1 MTRNDTTP
9 IDTTGTESD
18 TTSAADGPAL
28 ATVTRNLRE
37 RLSGIVGDE
46 RAVSPVIG
54 FVLMF
59 SIVIIAFTLYQVD
72 VVPAQNAKAE
82 FTHSQ
87 NVEEQLSELEDAID
101 RVSASGVSRSVTVST
116 GLQYPDRALAIN
128 PGTPSGSLRTSNP
141 RSVDINNLE
150 TGDGH
155 WDGGTFESRHLV
167 YDANYNEY
175 RNEPRIVIENG
186 LSFNQFD
193 SGYIVRS
200 TDIISG
206 TEIDLQLINGSSSG
220 EYQESGDSVNVPLKS
235 QSTSTEYLNVSS
247 AGGTPTIELDTT
259 LSEQA
264 WKDVLG
270 TDFSGADGTKRY
282 AKFGGYT
289 GSNPAT
295 VTVELESNQNYD
307 FRMTE
312 VGFRSV
318 EKSPHYL
325 TREDRQNR
333 SVGSGETETVVVSAR
348 DEFGNPVSGVEV
360 TLAGTTAPGTVTPSS
375 AITNEN
381 GRATFTYE
389 QTRQGAGE
397 VEFEIAGA
405 TNARERVTYDINQHR
420 TEGISIFSSNEV
432 YENVGS
438 ITRMRIKNATPVIVD
453 GCSFNAT
460 RYNNSSDFNVSDCN
474 TTVPTLNVDF
484 QVSPDSG
491 NDYRGHVV
499 LQDQDR
505 NGEFGDGDKEI
516 SLVKFTEVKPGN
528 NKVLAEGELDAQA
541 VKDIFKDPVG
551 TDLLNASNYYRG
563 RLDIAPPDQTEL
575 DSGKIKVSNADLIVN
590 NIRGRA
596 VVELD

>member
-1 MTRNDTTP
+1 MTRNDTT
-9 IDTTGTESD
+9 DTTGTESD
-18 TTSAADGPAL
+18 TASATADEPAL

-37 RLSGIVGDE
+37 RLSGLAGDE

-101 RVSASGVSRSVTVST
+101 QVSASAVSRSVTVST

-128 PGTPSGSLRTSNP
+128 PGAPSGSLRTSDP
-141 RSVDINNLE
+141 RSIDINNLE

-155 WDGGTFESRHLV
+155 WDGGTFDSRHLV

-193 SGYIVRS
+193 SNYIVRS

-264 WKDVLG
+264 WRDVLG
-270 TDFSGADGTKRY
+270 TDFSGADGTKKY

-312 VGFRSV
+312 VGFRSI
-318 EKSPHYL
+318 EKSPRYL

-348 DEFGNPVSGVEV
+348 DEFGNPVSGIEV

-375 AITNEN
+375 ATTNEN

-389 QTRQGAGE
+389 QTGQGAGE
-397 VEFEIAGA
+397 VKFEIAGA
-405 TNARERVTYDINQHR
+405 TNARERVTYGINQHLA
-420 TEGISIFSSNEV
+420 GSLGVFMPNQLF
-432 YENVGS
+432 ENVGP
-438 ITRMRIKNATPVIVD
+438 ITQIRVKNATPVIIDQCLFDTDAYNLTAGASVD
-453 GCSFNAT
+453 SCE
-460 RYNNSSDFNVSDCN
+460 DI
-474 TTVPTLNVDF
+474 PTLDIDF
-484 QVSPDSG
+484 LVTPDSPSEKQ
-491 NDYRGHVV
+491 YRGRIV
-499 LQDQDR
+499 LQDINR
-505 NGEFGDGDKEI
+505 NGQFQNGQDVAKVE
-516 SLVKFTEVKPGN
+516 LVEVKPG
-528 NKVLAEGELDAQA
+528 VGGRTIAEGELDSQA
-541 VKDIFKDPVG
+541 VKDILNDPDGADVL
-551 TDLLNASNYYRG
+551 DASNY
-563 RLDIAPPDQTEL
+563 A
-575 DSGKIKVSNADLIVN
+575 SGPLGLGTPSQRALNEAKITSGDLIVSD
-590 NIRGRA
+590 IRGRA
-596 VVELD
+596 IVELD